1 MSSENPQSSVVL
13 LSGGLDSA
21 VLLAKLVAEKRRVL
35 ALGVHYGQ
43 RHAREI
49 DAARSICAHYGVK
62 YRLAD
67 LRSVSEFFGRNSLTD
82 GDIPVY
88 EGVYNEDGMKNTV
101 VPARNLLL
109 ISLATSWAIAEK
121 CDTVAYAAHGGDH
134 AIYPDCR
141 EEFAEK
147 LDAVVR
153 ISDWHSVR
161 LERPFVGMDK
171 GEIVALGVRLGVPL
185 HLTWSCY
192 NGGEMHCGKC
202 ATCIE
207 RADAFR
213 AAGLPDPTKYAN
225 A

>member
-1 MSSENPQSSVVL
+1 MSIENPQSSIVL

-21 VLLAKLVAEKRRVL
+21 TLLAKLVAENRRVL
-35 ALGVHYGQ
+35 ALGVNYGQ
-43 RHAREI
+43 RHSREI
-49 DAARSICAHYGVK
+49 EAARAIAAHYGVE

-67 LRSVSEFFGRNSLTD
+67 LRAVSAFFGKNSLTD
-82 GDIPVY
+82 ANVPVY
-88 EGVYNEDGMKNTV
+88 EGAYNEAGMKTTV

-161 LERPFVGMDK
+161 LERPFVGMSK
-171 GEIVALGVRLGVPL
+171 AEIVALGARLGVPFV
-185 HLTWSCY
+185 LTWSCY
-192 NGGEMHCGKC
+192 NGGERHCGKC
-202 ATCIE
+202 STCVE
-207 RADAFR
+207 RAAAFR
-213 AAGLPDPTKYAN
+213 EAGVSDPTLYA

>member
-1 MSSENPQSSVVL
+1 MSLENPQSSIVL
-13 LSGGLDSA
+13 LSGGLDST

-35 ALGVHYGQ
+35 ALGIHYGQ

-49 DAARSICAHYGVK
+49 DAARAVCSHYGVE

-67 LRSVSEFFGRNSLTD
+67 LRAVSAFFGKNSLTD
-82 GDIPVY
+82 SDIPVY
-88 EGVYNEDGMKNTV
+88 EGAYNEDGMKNTV

-121 CDTVAYAAHGGDH
+121 CDTIAYAAHGGDH

-153 ISDWHSVR
+153 ISDWHPVR
-161 LERPFVGMDK
+161 LERPFVGMSK
-171 GEIVALGVRLGVPL
+171 GEIVALGAKLGAPL

-192 NGGEMHCGKC
+192 NGGNAHCGKC

-207 RADAFR
+207 RAAAFR
-213 AAGLPDPTKYAN
+213 EAGLPDPTVYA
-225 A
+225 

>member
-1 MSSENPQSSVVL
+1 MSLENPKSSVVL
-13 LSGGLDSA
+13 LSGGLDST

-35 ALGVHYGQ
+35 AMGVDYGQ
-43 RHAREI
+43 RHSRET
-49 DAARSICAHYGVK
+49 DAARAVCAFYGIE

-67 LRSVSEFFGRNSLTD
+67 LRAVSAFFGKNSLTD
-82 GDIPVY
+82 TEVPVY
-88 EGVYNEDGMKNTV
+88 EGAYTEEGMKTTV

-109 ISLATSWAIAEK
+109 VSLATAWAISEK

-153 ISDWHSVR
+153 ISDWHPVR
-161 LERPFVGMDK
+161 LERPFVGMSK
-171 GEIVALGVRLGVPL
+171 AEIVALGAKLKAPL

-192 NGGEMHCGKC
+192 NGGNAHCGKC
-202 ATCIE
+202 STCIE
-207 RADAFR
+207 RAAAFR
-213 AAGLPDPTKYAN
+213 EASLPDPTVYA
-225 A
+225 